1 MKENIEQTN
10 IKNNQQAI
18 VFLKSKLPDLP
29 DNMKEDW
36 NQIQE
41 ILAKSPDITDD
52 QETVWQKSLL
62 ELIYNRQKNYE
73 VLTSWQSL
81 LLNISN
87 VDPKYWNWEEYW
99 VHCQEINYDYWGKHA
114 TCYYKIAH
122 LKKEREK
129 IANLLLEM
137 FSNEKI
143 KETAKMG
150 SYGIQSVLEI
160 MKNIPLI
167 NQEYLKRLEEER
179 LEEFLTWRTN
189 NNINETIDWGNEEK
203 ISVVVIKKFIE
214 REKEKLEAELIE
226 LKQKKNQGNNTE
238 FENISESAI
247 VEMEVKK
254 ADLISQIEKEKS
266 ELEQLIEPAKVKL
279 SEEMQDVFEEL
290 FKIQTE
296 IIRRGND
303 FVKGKLEGMK
313 WVLNKKLSAEEL
325 QNILDKQAKI
335 IHLEEEL
342 ATLEKKLNK
351 LTGKT
356 QTFSSEQKE
365 KVKETE
371 TEENTDQAKEE
382 KLAQQQSQEVDSEQ
396 EKQKLIELFTNELK
410 KYTNEEITAQ
420 VVQRAEQQTRYPN
433 K

>member
-1 MKENIEQTN
+1 MKVNIEQTN

-18 VFLKSKLPDLP
+18 VFLESKLPDLP

-41 ILAKSPDITDD
+41 ILAKSPDIIDD
-52 QETVWQKSLL
+52 QETVWQKNLL
-62 ELIYNRQKNYE
+62 ELIYNRQKNHE

-81 LLNISN
+81 LLNIAN
-87 VDPKYWNWEEYW
+87 VDPKYWDWEEYW
-99 VHCQEINYDYWGKHA
+99 VHCREINYDYWGKHA

-137 FSNEKI
+137 FNNEKI

-150 SYGIQSVLEI
+150 SYGIQSVLEV

-167 NQEYLKRLEEER
+167 SQEYLKSLEEER

-203 ISVVVIKKFIE
+203 ISVVVIKKMIE

-226 LKQKKNQGNNTE
+226 LKQKRNQGSNAE
-238 FENISESAI
+238 SEDISESTI
-247 VEMEVKK
+247 VEMEAKG

-266 ELEQLIEPAKVKL
+266 ELKQLIEPAKGKL
-279 SEEMQDVFEEL
+279 SEEMQDIFEEL

-313 WVLNKKLSAEEL
+313 WVLNKKLFTEEL
-325 QNILDKQAKI
+325 QNILDKQTKI

-356 QTFSSEQKE
+356 QTFSSGQKAE
-365 KVKETE
+365 VKE
-371 TEENTDQAKEE
+371 TEENTAQTQEE
-382 KLAQQQSQEVDSEQ
+382 KLTQQQSQEVNSEQ

-410 KYTNEEITAQ
+410 KYTSEEITAQ
-420 VVQRAEQQTRYPN
+420 VVQQAEQQTKYLN